1 MDNVPLPPALN
12 DQCADPLPPQAR
24 EAIDL
29 FNMGAYYKQHDLLEA
44 LWRAEEGPVRDLYRA
59 ILQVGIACYQVTRNN
74 RRGALKM
81 LQRSLRW
88 LSHLPDVCRGVDVA
102 RLRAD
107 ALRLREALLALPAE
121 SDLRT
126 VEHLPLCRVHY
137 WKE

>member
-1 MDNVPLPPALN
+1 MDDIPPSLD

-29 FNMGAYYKQHDLLEA
+29 FNAGAYYRQHDLLEA
-44 LWRAEEGPVRDLYRA
+44 LWRAEKGPVRDLYRA
-59 ILQVGIACYQVTRNN
+59 ILQVGIACYQVTRDN

-88 LSHLPDVCRGVDVA
+88 LSTLPDVCQGVDVA

-107 ALRLREALLALPAE
+107 ALRLREALLALPE
-121 SDLRT
+121 GSDLRT
-126 VEHLPLCRVHY
+126 LERSLLCRVY
-137 WKE
+137 YEEG